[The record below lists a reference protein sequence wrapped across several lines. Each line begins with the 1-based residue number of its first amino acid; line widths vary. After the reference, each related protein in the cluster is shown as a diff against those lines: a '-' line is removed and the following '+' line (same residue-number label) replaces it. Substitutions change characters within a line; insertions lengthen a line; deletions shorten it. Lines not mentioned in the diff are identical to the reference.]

1 MSRVSRLSERRW
13 VVSCE
18 LGVSSRGERG
28 IVSCRAAAV
37 HWSRGLSLK
46 TCDGI
51 DFAAMSRSSSSK
63 HWGRVSV
70 MRHLAAVAVAV
81 GVSAESTGLA
91 RMVCRL

>member
-51 DFAAMSRSSSSK
+51 GFAVSRSSSSK